1 ILIKYKL
8 RFMDFKRFFIIV
20 FIINSI
26 NAAGLFAQQP
36 VLYFDPSSNTLI
48 ISDTPKEKATY
59 VIDLQQPQ
67 YATGIRGQ
75 CLDLSEDAILLPV
88 YLGLET

>member
-1 ILIKYKL
+1 MLI
-8 RFMDFKRFFIIV
+8 

-36 VLYFDPSSNTLI
+36 VLYFNFEPSSNTLI
-48 ISDTPKEKATY
+48 KSDTPKEKTTY
-59 VIDLQQPQ
+59 VMDLQQPQ

>member
-1 ILIKYKL
+1 
-8 RFMDFKRFFIIV
+8 MDFKRFFIIV

-26 NAAGLFAQQP
+26 NAAGLFAQKP
-36 VLYFDPSSNTLI
+36 VLCFDFEPSSNTLI
-48 ISDTPKEKATY
+48 KSDTPKEKATY